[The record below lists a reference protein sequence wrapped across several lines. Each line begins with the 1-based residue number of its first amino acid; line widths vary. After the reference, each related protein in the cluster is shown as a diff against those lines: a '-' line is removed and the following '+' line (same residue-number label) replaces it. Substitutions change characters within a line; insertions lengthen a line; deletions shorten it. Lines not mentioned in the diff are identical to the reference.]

1 MWSTL
6 EWLVLSGKRYV
17 VKCEL
22 FKRVI
27 PSVAPGVS
35 TEKDRISK
43 VTPDMKGCYALVYR
57 RRSEA
62 DEQVPEVPEHIEEIV
77 ALKAVVQVFS
87 DMNTNGVVVLNSMRS
102 HRNVYRFFSVSF

>member
-1 MWSTL
+1 
-6 EWLVLSGKRYV
+6 
-17 VKCEL
+17 
-22 FKRVI
+22 
-27 PSVAPGVS
+27 
-35 TEKDRISK
+35 
-43 VTPDMKGCYALVYR
+43 MKGCYALVYR

-102 HRNVYRFFSVSF
+102 HRNVYRVFFCKFLECNDDVSFVRACVCQSVFAPSAAFA